1 LLEDEKA
8 GQVVE
13 LKTGK
18 GKMASF
24 MQKFGRKILLDE
36 PVVRR
41 WNSLPLLWSCKV
53 RLAETWIS
61 ISMRIRKNMDENA
74 WVSLSKLAS
83 TIHVR
88 CCTQARGK
96 EQSMGK
102 PCEPGAKLWLG
113 VGSVEPDDFFKISDK
128 LMFLMKPSTRQCNEA
143 DPDGLLAWLHPCC
156 ELYDC
161 LSCFPSIPIS

>member
-83 TIHVR
+83 TIHVQLLY
-88 CCTQARGK
+88 T
-96 EQSMGK
+96 
-102 PCEPGAKLWLG
+102 
-113 VGSVEPDDFFKISDK
+113 
-128 LMFLMKPSTRQCNEA
+128 STRQGAKHGQALRASQGPRC
-143 DPDGLLAWLHPCC
+143 GLA
-156 ELYDC
+156 
-161 LSCFPSIPIS
+161 SGPSTSMIF

>member
-102 PCEPGAKLWLG
+102 PCKPGAKLWLG
-113 VGSVEPDDFFKISDK
+113 VGSVEP
-128 LMFLMKPSTRQCNEA
+128 R
-143 DPDGLLAWLHPCC
+143 
-156 ELYDC
+156 
-161 LSCFPSIPIS
+161 